1 MTIDQPQLVRIDI
14 KNLMRFKETT
24 FSFHSSHCTV
34 HGESE
39 SGKTSLVIAMRLFG
53 FAMNNCYRGKWVVYE
68 ASSRELREILG
79 MEYITHR
86 YGNSKNKASIT
97 GNFSTGVAYT
107 FHFISFRPLKILPDS
122 NMPPV
127 LKIYFT
133 LIKNDK
139 VIEDQNTVG
148 YIDRQLVSPNQNFTT
163 MISYI
168 QNNSEMYKM
177 LIGNVKKIFP
187 EVEDIGCRFEDTSA
201 SRRVFI
207 STNLHPKAQSFS
219 MMGRTFKSI
228 LLVFATILYDKFMWP
243 LPLEGNVFLIDN
255 LQMEPTYA
263 AMLCDALLAFGCQII
278 MTTDKFKITPS
289 GYTSIMLGQQSLLE
303 QKDC

>member
-24 FSFHSSHCTV
+24 FSFHSSHFIV

-53 FAMNNCYRGKWVVYE
+53 FAMNNCYRGKWVTYE

-79 MEYITHR
+79 MEYITYR
-86 YGNSKNKASIT
+86 CGNLKNKASIRGT
-97 GNFSTGVAYT
+97 FSTGVAYT
-107 FHFISFRPLKILPDS
+107 FHFISFRPLKILPDP

-139 VIEDQNTVG
+139 VIEEQNTVG
-148 YIDRQLVSPNQNFTT
+148 YIDRQLVSPNQNFNT

-168 QNNSEMYKM
+168 QNNSEVYKM
-177 LIGNVKKIFP
+177 LISNVKKIFP
-187 EVEDIGCRFEDTSA
+187 EVEDISCRFQDTS
-201 SRRVFI
+201 RGVFI
-207 STNLHPKAQSFS
+207 STNLHSKAQRFS
-219 MMGRTFKSI
+219 MMGTTFKSI
-228 LLVFATILYDKFMWP
+228 LLVFATVLYDKYMWP
-243 LPLEGNVFLIDN
+243 LSLEGNVFLIDN

-263 AMLCDALLAFGCQII
+263 ATLCDALLAFGCQII
-278 MTTDKFKITPS
+278 MTTDKLKITPS
-289 GYTSIMLGQQSLLE
+289 GYTSIMLEQQSRME
-303 QKDC
+303 RKDS